1 MQQPLAYRMY
11 KGQIALPLVVRSVWV
26 VTASYAAGNKM
37 IVFIDA
43 VTGIQLQMTET
54 EPTNFLEGGY

>member
-1 MQQPLAYRMY
+1 MY